1 MSTPSGPVLEGTAV
15 YRILEQ
21 RIHICSVTAVG
32 SPTSSLMRPSCKSP
46 WPESM
51 RSSYIDGAQWSLEV
65 GERAHVDGATGG
77 CPRSP
82 DRLHASLTF
91 LVIRWRTHKDYHGNQ
106 TATVFHPV
114 AAQALKINTTIQTS
128 LL

>member
-1 MSTPSGPVLEGTAV
+1 
-15 YRILEQ
+15 
-21 RIHICSVTAVG
+21 
-32 SPTSSLMRPSCKSP
+32 
-46 WPESM
+46 M